1 MLELTKDVLRGWMDA
16 GYASAAQA
24 HGVEDASWWPKE
36 ARCGQSECTAWAWAA
51 FLAAASDLRGGS
63 WGSVKFAANRGKNWD
78 VRQAVLLDAG
88 FPEEQQSRHEIL
100 VDFSLH
106 DWNANPPVLATAE
119 SEMCSTWGVG
129 PSMNGDDDY
138 TWDFYK
144 LLQVVSPFRLFFCRV
159 GPRDNDTGSARRDRL
174 LAVGAVAVV
183 RNVVS
188 IGSRR
193 RWAAQQRPRQHHRRA
208 VPGVESERWRSRGD
222 AFGQIIVRKSSLFFR
237 GAAVHTSS
245 RHTVQ

>member
-174 LAVGAVAVV
+174 LASLTTVFDWYSKLVPEGAQVA
-183 RNVVS
+183 
-188 IGSRR
+188 
-193 RWAAQQRPRQHHRRA
+193 A
-208 VPGVESERWRSRGD
+208 VILSQGWESEVDWQDARYVIFRQGQAHESGLLGWEDGRGPQPGAPESR
-222 AFGQIIVRKSSLFFR
+222 
-237 GAAVHTSS
+237 
-245 RHTVQ
+245 

>member
-1 MLELTKDVLRGWMDA
+1 MLELTKEVLRGWMDA

-36 ARCGQSECTAWAWAA
+36 ARGGQSECTAWAWAA

-63 WGSVKFAANRGKNWD
+63 WGSLKFAANRGKNWD

-88 FPEEQQSRHEIL
+88 LPEAQQSAHEIL

-106 DWNANPPVLATAE
+106 DWSANPPVLATAE

-129 PSMNGDDDY
+129 TEMGGDDDY

-144 LLQVVSPFRLFFCRV
+144 LLQAASPFRLFFCRV
-159 GPRDNDTGSARRDRL
+159 GPRDGDSGVVRRDEL
-174 LAVGAVAVV
+174 
-183 RNVVS
+183 
-188 IGSRR
+188 
-193 RWAAQQRPRQHHRRA
+193 
-208 VPGVESERWRSRGD
+208 VESL
-222 AFGQIIVRKSSLFFR
+222 KSVFNWYDKLVPA
-237 GAAVHTSS
+237 GAQVAAVILAEGCESEDDWRDARYVVFGPDQQHKSGTLGWDDGAE
-245 RHTVQ
+245 RGV